1 MTLASNRR
9 RYAANR
15 VDPCRLARQ
24 VDESC
29 KRAGV
34 FNIFSGPL
42 PAWLAGERVFGAART
57 IATKTASPAGR
68 AGRGRAKPW
77 GLVSSLKRLVH
88 RPGKLAG
95 VARYHGYQF
104 ADSAGSSQRPASAI
118 RYVDKSRSFHH
129 YNFKTAFMEA
139 CIGFGCR
146 QFPELR
152 NRCRVSRRS
161 ALYGC
166 PKDGHYFVCEH
177 GWYTEVSRAVWIYSC
192 CHAIS
197 VWVVFGLVPL
207 SLIYG
212 ALTEW
217 SDSDSEQEG
226 EK

>member
-1 MTLASNRR
+1 MT
-9 RYAANR
+9 
-15 VDPCRLARQ
+15 
-24 VDESC
+24 
-29 KRAGV
+29 
-34 FNIFSGPL
+34 
-42 PAWLAGERVFGAART
+42 T
-57 IATKTASPAGR
+57 
-68 AGRGRAKPW
+68 
-77 GLVSSLKRLVH
+77 
-88 RPGKLAG
+88 
-95 VARYHGYQF
+95 
-104 ADSAGSSQRPASAI
+104 
-118 RYVDKSRSFHH
+118 
-129 YNFKTAFMEA
+129 
-139 CIGFGCR
+139 
-146 QFPELR
+146 
-152 NRCRVSRRS
+152 SRRPLWKPVLVLAVVNFLSFVIVAEFLGGS